1 MRRVRNTPLYLLAK
15 EEIRDF
21 ITESGMKAGDKL
33 PAESVLCAEL
43 GISRGS
49 LREAMRALEEED
61 VVIRKQG
68 LGTFVTSGENRIC
81 SSLDVNAGVSEM
93 IRGKGLVPGTR
104 DLRISELA
112 PSQKIADALG
122 VEPGV
127 PVVSIKRIRT
137 ANGMPVALTEDIL
150 PKGLVS
156 EDRLAHLGDKSLYSL
171 LEEELGMELCSSIL
185 RLKPVK
191 ATKSKADALG
201 IEPGDLLLFL
211 QQTDKNMDRMPVLY
225 SEEYFV
231 SQRFEF
237 VVMRRRQ
244 IKFDRNSK

>member
-33 PAESVLCAEL
+33 PAESFLCAEL

-81 SSLDVNAGVSEM
+81 STLDVNAGVSEM
-93 IRGKGLVPGTR
+93 IRGKGLIPGTR
-104 DLRISELA
+104 DLRISELT

-122 VEPGV
+122 VGPGV
-127 PVVSIKRIRT
+127 PVVSIKRVRT
-137 ANGMPVALTEDIL
+137 ANGIPVALTEDIL
-150 PKGLVS
+150 PVGLVS

-171 LEEELGMELCSSIL
+171 LEEELGTELCSSIL
-185 RLKPVK
+185 RLEPVK
-191 ATKSKADALG
+191 ATRSKADALG

-211 QQTDKNMDRMPVLY
+211 QQTDKNMDRIPVLY

-244 IKFDRNSK
+244 LKFDRNNK